1 MELYSAINI
10 LCSLVK
16 KKKEV
21 SESATSQLSSALP
34 CAILRPP
41 PSSTGE
47 RLEAQGRGTPAPPP
61 SHPRA
66 FFVHSATP
74 RPSPIAA
81 AGARHSL
88 PLRAPVPSLPGEKAR
103 VPRLIHPPG
112 ASPSSGKKST
122 RKRAGLPGSWRTSH
136 SPPPDLFGLWKY
148 FCNLVLKFFG
158 GSRPQ
163 DPSTSNGKRPGSAI
177 LGSARPSC
185 TASSTPTPGGSLCL
199 FRFRFLENYLPLAVK
214 SSPGFD

>member
-1 MELYSAINI
+1 MNQLPVSYFLFYLAR
-10 LCSLVK
+10 LCSPLQAAP
-16 KKKEV
+16 V
-21 SESATSQLSSALP
+21 SAWERRGEGPQRHLPPNPVHFLS
-34 CAILRPP
+34 ILQP
-41 PSSTGE
+41 
-47 RLEAQGRGTPAPPP
+47 L
-61 SHPRA
+61 
-66 FFVHSATP
+66 

-103 VPRLIHPPG
+103 VPQLIHPPG
-112 ASPSSGKKST
+112 GSPSSGKNST

-148 FCNLVLKFFG
+148 ICNLVLKFFG

-177 LGSARPSC
+177 LGSARPSR
-185 TASSTPTPGGSLCL
+185 TASSTPTPGG
-199 FRFRFLENYLPLAVK
+199 
-214 SSPGFD
+214 